1 MWSRWETVSNLRD
14 PSSGLLN
21 AAYFEVAVPARVE
34 VARRALRPLS
44 VVLVRTSGAVG
55 ETWECAAVV
64 HRCLRAADTACQVA
78 DDTIGLI
85 LEETPEDGALWTAER
100 LRRDL
105 EETMPGSTVW
115 IGVATYPAHA
125 LNAAGILAACGDA
138 LEAAAEW
145 PGSSIVVAHQQ

>member
-1 MWSRWETVSNLRD
+1 MSNLRD

-21 AAYFEVAVPARVE
+21 VAYFEVAVPARVE

-55 ETWECAAVV
+55 ETWERAAVV

-85 LEETPEDGALWTAER
+85 LEETPEDGAMWTAER

-115 IGVATYPAHA
+115 VGVATYPAHA
-125 LNAAGILAACGDA
+125 LNAAGILSTCRDA
-138 LEAAAEW
+138 LEAAAKW
-145 PGSSIVVAHQQ
+145 PGSRIVVAHQQ

>member
-1 MWSRWETVSNLRD
+1 VSNLRD

-21 AAYFEVAVPARVE
+21 VAYFEVAVPARVE

-55 ETWECAAVV
+55 ETWERAAVV

-85 LEETPEDGALWTAER
+85 LEETPEDGAMWTAER

-115 IGVATYPAHA
+115 VGVATYPAHA
-125 LNAAGILAACGDA
+125 LNAAEILSACRDA

-145 PGSSIVVAHQQ
+145 PGSRIVVAHQQ